1 MKNKE
6 ICEKGMKFEECEL
19 AIIRTAVDKAEKIQG
34 SKVVNTPEIKRMITI
49 VENFIRKNQLIV
61 YGGFAIDAILPAQDK
76 FYNKETELS
85 DYDFFSPNAMEDA
98 KELADIYLKEG
109 FTEVES
115 KSGQHHGTYKTF
127 VDFLGIADI
136 TYIHKDIF
144 NKLREGA
151 IKINGIYYA
160 PPDFLRMSMYLELS
174 RPAGDV
180 SRWEKVAKRLALLN
194 KNYPLHEKH
203 CDTMNFQRGLT
214 KKTDETLL
222 FDTVKNT
229 FVEQGVIFFGG
240 YAMSMYSKYMPKR
253 LQAKFK
259 KVADFDVLSEDPV
272 VTSTILK
279 ERLHDEG
286 FTKVKIKKRESIGE
300 IVAPHYQIMVGSD
313 TVAFIY
319 SPVACHS
326 YNKINVHGQELKIAT
341 IDTMLSFYLAFL
353 YSGRNYYN
361 NDRIICMSQFLFEV
375 QQQNRLSQKGL
386 LKRFSISCYGH
397 QETVE
402 EMRAQKAKKY
412 EELKNKRNSEE
423 YNEYFLRYRPGE
435 KLIDKTKAALT
446 KKPTPKTTTKTK
458 ITKTTKTK
466 PTQKKTSTK
475 KRGRGGLFH

>member
-1 MKNKE
+1 M
-6 ICEKGMKFEECEL
+6 
-19 AIIRTAVDKAEKIQG
+19 
-34 SKVVNTPEIKRMITI
+34 
-49 VENFIRKNQLIV
+49 
-61 YGGFAIDAILPAQDK
+61 
-76 FYNKETELS
+76 
-85 DYDFFSPNAMEDA
+85 
-98 KELADIYLKEG
+98 
-109 FTEVES
+109 
-115 KSGQHHGTYKTF
+115 
-127 VDFLGIADI
+127 
-136 TYIHKDIF
+136 
-144 NKLREGA
+144 
-151 IKINGIYYA
+151 
-160 PPDFLRMSMYLELS
+160 
-174 RPAGDV
+174 
-180 SRWEKVAKRLALLN
+180 N

-286 FTKVKIKKRESIGE
+286 FSKVKIKKRESIGE
-300 IVAPHYQIMVGSD
+300 IVAPHYQVMVGTD
-313 TVAFIY
+313 TVAFVY

-326 YNKINVHGQELKIAT
+326 YNKINVNGQELKIAT

-412 EELKNKRNSEE
+412 EELKNKRNTPE

-435 KLIDKTKAALT
+435 KLIDKAKATL
-446 KKPTPKTTTKTK
+446 PTKTTTKNPNAK
-458 ITKTTKTK
+458 TKTK
-466 PTQKKTSTK
+466 TKTKKITTK